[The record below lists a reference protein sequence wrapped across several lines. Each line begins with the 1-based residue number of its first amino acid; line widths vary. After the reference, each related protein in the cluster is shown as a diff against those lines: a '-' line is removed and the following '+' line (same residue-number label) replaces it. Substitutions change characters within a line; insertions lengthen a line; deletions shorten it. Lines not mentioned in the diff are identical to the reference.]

1 VEVTHLG
8 LLDLTRWY
16 LDAFGIGPDDSGTQ
30 VAGLGFDASVWETLP
45 YLAAGARVNQV
56 TDEETR
62 TSPAALQAF
71 MLEHGVTV
79 SFVTTV
85 LGEGLMELEWPERT
99 PLRVL
104 LTGGEVL
111 RSRPGPGIPFAVLNV
126 YGPTEISLV
135 CTGGVVEPGDGGG
148 ALPSIGRPL
157 ANVRTYVVD
166 GDLAPV
172 AVGIPGELYVGGPG
186 VARGYGGRPALTA
199 EKFVPDPFSGEPGA
213 RLYRSGDRVRWLHSG
228 ELEFLGRV
236 DQQVKIRGFRIE
248 PGEVEAALRAH
259 PEVRDAAV
267 LVRVDTPGG
276 RQLVAYTVGAADG
289 SVLRAWL
296 RERLPE
302 YMVPAAF
309 VAVDSIPLT
318 PNGKTDR
325 RALPAP
331 ERAGPA
337 EAYVAPRT
345 PAEERVAAIWAEVLG
360 VERVGVYDNFFE
372 HGGHS
377 LRATQVV
384 SRVRAAFGVDDLSL
398 RHLFDAPTV
407 ADFAA
412 GVEARVPRPDEA
424 MEDRL
429 EWLESL
435 SEEEALRLLGEM

>member
-1 VEVTHLG
+1 M
-8 LLDLTRWY
+8 RAY
-16 LDAFGIGPDDSGTQ
+16 
-30 VAGLGFDASVWETLP
+30 VA
-45 YLAAGARVNQV
+45 
-56 TDEETR
+56 
-62 TSPAALQAF
+62 
-71 MLEHGVTV
+71 
-79 SFVTTV
+79 
-85 LGEGLMELEWPERT
+85 
-99 PLRVL
+99 
-104 LTGGEVL
+104 
-111 RSRPGPGIPFAVLNV
+111 
-126 YGPTEISLV
+126 
-135 CTGGVVEPGDGGG
+135 
-148 ALPSIGRPL
+148 
-157 ANVRTYVVD
+157 D
-166 GDLAPV
+166 GDMGPV

-213 RLYRSGDRVRWLHSG
+213 RLYRTGDRVRWLHSG

-248 PGEVEAALRAH
+248 PGEVESVLRAH

-267 LVRVDTPGG
+267 LVRDDTPGG
-276 RQLVAYTVGAADG
+276 PQLVAYTVGAADM

-331 ERAGPA
+331 ERAGPG

-345 PAEERVAAIWAEVLG
+345 AAEEQVAAIWAEVLG
-360 VERVGVYDNFFE
+360 MERVGVYDNFFE

-398 RHLFDAPTV
+398 RHLFDAPHRGRLRGRRGGPRPAARGGHGGPPGV
-407 ADFAA
+407 A
-412 GVEARVPRPDEA
+412 GVAFRGGGAPSPRRDVSRAIPC
-424 MEDRL
+424 
-429 EWLESL
+429 
-435 SEEEALRLLGEM
+435 